1 MPICGTYREKKNGWS
16 VLLEMLSC
24 YEKLYYIC
32 ILCIFVKDQ
41 LSVNVWIYLQVL
53 QCVPLVYV
61 SVFCANTTP
70 FWLLWLCNTLWNKE
84 IWCFQ
89 ICSSLLLQLNNK
101 NEMTQLKMGK
111 RPKYTFLKWRHKQV
125 NRYMKKCSSS
135 LIMRECKSKPQW
147 DRTSCLLEWLVSKRQ

>member
-1 MPICGTYREKKNGWS
+1 MICATGNV
-16 VLLEMLSC
+16 VLLWKTLLH
-24 YEKLYYIC
+24 LYSLH
-32 ILCIFVKDQ
+32 LCKRSVKRKCMD
-41 LSVNVWIYLQVL
+41 LPAGSPVCSIGL
-53 QCVPLVYV
+53 CVC
-61 SVFCANTTP
+61 FCANTTP

-111 RPKYTFLKWRHKQV
+111 RPKYTVLKWRHKQV